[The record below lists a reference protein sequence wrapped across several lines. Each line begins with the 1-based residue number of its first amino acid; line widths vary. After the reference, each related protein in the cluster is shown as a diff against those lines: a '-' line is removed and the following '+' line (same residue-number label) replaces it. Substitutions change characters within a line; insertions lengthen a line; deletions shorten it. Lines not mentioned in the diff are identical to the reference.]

1 MRLSECKE
9 NMFSFAEREHSRSYH
24 AAKIQNIFKMVVT
37 LQPFLIQFSRF
48 LSEYHKKHIKT
59 TFYLNVMETIKLL
72 EYAKFGLPSK
82 KERWKARR
90 NWARRSLVYPHI
102 IYP

>member
-24 AAKIQNIFKMVVT
+24 AAKIQNIFKKVVT

-59 TFYLNVMETIKLL
+59 TFYLNVTKTKILL
-72 EYAKFGLPSK
+72 KDENMNCRP
-82 KERWKARR
+82 KEREA
-90 NWARRSLVYPHI
+90 NYSV
-102 IYP
+102 